1 MFFNTQRL
9 GVAPHLVELADQL
22 DGLFG
27 GLALAG
33 NVQVD
38 ELVPSGGQ
46 AAHFD
51 NAVGEARFVVAVIAT
66 DQFALPLAEE
76 IPGMLAATPG
86 LEVVD
91 HRLQVDVGRSGMG
104 P

>member
-38 ELVPSGGQ
+38 ELVPGGTRQ
-46 AAHFD
+46 HTS
-51 NAVGEARFVVAVIAT
+51 IT
-66 DQFALPLAEE
+66 PLAK
-76 IPGMLAATPG
+76 LG
-86 LEVVD
+86 L
-91 HRLQVDVGRSGMG
+91 
-104 P
+104 